1 MVRGGVLG
9 YFVQFSFVMQR
20 RGPNAQGA
28 FAYMLTV
35 RENFPGRDAAK
46 RTAKGGSVRDAG

>member
-28 FAYMLTV
+28 FAYMLAV